1 MPRLNF
7 TKRAIEAI
15 SPPESGQVL
24 YRDAGLRGFGLR
36 VGSRSKVFFVEG
48 RRRRT
53 HTSQAQQ
60 KSAYLTALSD

>member
-1 MPRLNF
+1 MPSLNF

-24 YRDAGLRGFGLR
+24 YRDTGLRGLGLR

-48 RRRRT
+48 LGLRAPGRSR
-53 HTSQAQQ
+53 SN
-60 KSAYLTALSD
+60 ALADPLEIF